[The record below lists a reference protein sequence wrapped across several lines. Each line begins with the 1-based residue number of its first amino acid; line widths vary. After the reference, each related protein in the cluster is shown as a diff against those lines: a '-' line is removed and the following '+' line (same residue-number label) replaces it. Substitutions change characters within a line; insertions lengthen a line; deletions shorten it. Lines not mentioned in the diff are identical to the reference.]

1 MNLFHFIAKLNFT
14 AQSEASQGLE
24 AISDIVLNSEN
35 LFQIADN
42 DHWKSATVSEQQK
55 CDSPCLRDQGKA
67 ASVYFY
73 INYLGSETT
82 NYLS

>member
-42 DHWKSATVSEQQK
+42 DH
-55 CDSPCLRDQGKA
+55 
-67 ASVYFY
+67 
-73 INYLGSETT
+73 
-82 NYLS
+82 

>member
-42 DHWKSATVSEQQK
+42 DHWKSATVSEVWQSVFK
-55 CDSPCLRDQGKA
+55 GSRESGVCL
-67 ASVYFY
+67 
-73 INYLGSETT
+73 I
-82 NYLS
+82 